1 MNKAVIFDLDGTLI
15 DSLED
20 LANSVNETLNE
31 FNLPL
36 HSIDEYK
43 YFIGNGAKIL
53 IQRACENCNV
63 NDELL
68 DKLHKRFEII
78 YKDKINSKTKVYK
91 GIYGLLSKLEENNL
105 QKAILSNKPHAF
117 TIEYA
122 NKFFKDFTFVNV
134 FGQKEN
140 IPKKP
145 DPQVALNILEKF
157 KLDAKDVYFIGD
169 TKVDMQTAKNA
180 GMIAIGVLWGFR
192 DEKELRE
199 NGADYIVS
207 TPDEIWEL
215 IKTS

>member
-36 HSIDEYK
+36 HTVDKYK
-43 YFIGNGAKIL
+43 YFIGNGAKVL

-68 DKLHKRFEII
+68 DTLHKRFEII

-91 GIYGLLSKLEENNL
+91 GIYELLSKLEEINL

-117 TIEYA
+117 TIDYA
-122 NKFFKDFTFVNV
+122 NKFFKDFTFVNIS
-134 FGQKEN
+134 GQKDN

-145 DPQVALNILEKF
+145 DPQVALNILEEF
-157 KLDAKDVYFIGD
+157 KLEAKDVYFIGD

-215 IKTS
+215 IKTT